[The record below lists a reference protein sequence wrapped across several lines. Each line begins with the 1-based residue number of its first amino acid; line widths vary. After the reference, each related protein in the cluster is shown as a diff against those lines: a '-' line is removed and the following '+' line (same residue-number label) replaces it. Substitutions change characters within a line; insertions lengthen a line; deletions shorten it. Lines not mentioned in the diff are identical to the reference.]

1 MSPSEYNALL
11 DRRSEPSVRA
21 VLEDMQCERGEQ
33 PMRLGLALRIDAAA
47 DDASAD
53 DASADDADD
62 VAADAAA
69 SASADADADA
79 AAADADDADA
89 DADAAAADAAIKSL
103 HQLLRE
109 EPDMRNGLKI
119 IAYLPG
125 RYGYGLTRI
134 GWLRR
139 VSGDEYELIGART
152 LWRTRGNYQMGGL
165 NKLAAEGLGEDYGA
179 SEADELP
186 EELHR
191 LLVRRVL
198 ICDEKKWAN
207 GRAPMPKPRGWVDQ

>member
-21 VLEDMQCERGEQ
+21 VLEDMQRERGEQ
-33 PMRLGLALRIDAAA
+33 PIRLGLALRI
-47 DDASAD
+47 
-53 DASADDADD
+53 
-62 VAADAAA
+62 
-69 SASADADADA
+69 
-79 AAADADDADA
+79 ADADDADA
-89 DADAAAADAAIKSL
+89 DADDVADADADAADVADAADADADVDAADADADDADADDAAIKRL

-109 EPDMRNGLKI
+109 EQDMRNGLKI